1 MGEETQKYPIDS
13 RCKDCSLFQVVEE
26 MKKEIIALKAKV
38 ASLEKELEQY
48 RKPPKDSSNSS
59 IPSSQNRWTKKYPPR
74 PKSTNKVGG
83 QFGHIGYNKSYLEP
97 TEIIKLNDNV
107 CPHCGGIHFEEKIS
121 KLKRKQVID
130 LEITPVVKEYQQRH
144 LICSNCK
151 RKMPSQPFP
160 IKGNVEYGE
169 NIKKTIGYL
178 NIQHNCS
185 YARLP
190 QIFEDLFN
198 IKISK
203 GTIDNILKE
212 LANDLKNKYIS
223 IQKFIKNSSII
234 GSDETGMR
242 INNKNCYL
250 WTFQNTDATFFVGSK
265 TRGYDVIED
274 VIGNDFKGT
283 WVSDRY
289 GGQLKMNCS
298 HQLCS
303 SHLIRD
309 CNYAIESDNTHFPKR
324 LKKLLKET
332 IHFKN
337 KYGEEYKPN
346 TKEIFREKE
355 KYKEQLSDIFKKKP
369 NQTKE
374 ETRKLWNS
382 LVYRQKELLLFL
394 EDKDIPATNNASER
408 ALRNRVI
415 KNKVSGCF
423 RSELGAFCNDV
434 LSSIIE
440 TAKKQKVS
448 LMDALNPAHSF
459 AF

>member
-1 MGEETQKYPIDS
+1 MEEETTQYPIDS

-26 MKKEIIALKAKV
+26 MKKKIEYLEAKV
-38 ASLEKELEQY
+38 TSLEKELEQY
-48 RKPPKDSSNSS
+48 RKPPKDSTNSS
-59 IPSSQNRWTKKYPPR
+59 IPSSQNRWDKKYPPR

-83 QFGHIGYNKSYLEP
+83 QFGHIGCNKPYLEP
-97 TEIIKLNDNV
+97 TEIINLNDNV
-107 CPHCGGIHFEEKIS
+107 CPYCGETHFEENES

-130 LEITPVVKEYQQRH
+130 LEITPVVKEYQQHH

-151 RKMPSQPFP
+151 RRIPKQPFP
-160 IKGNVEYGE
+160 IKGNVEYGD
-169 NIKKTIGYL
+169 NIKTTIGYL
-178 NIQHNCS
+178 NVHHNCS
-185 YARLP
+185 YVRIP
-190 QIFEDLFN
+190 QMFEDLFN

-203 GTIDNILKE
+203 GTIDNILKD

-223 IQKFIKNSSII
+223 IQNFIKNSSII

-242 INNKNCYL
+242 INKKNCYL
-250 WTFQNTDATFFVGSK
+250 WTFQNPQATFFVGSK
-265 TRGYDVIED
+265 TRGYKVIQD
-274 VIGNDFKGT
+274 VIGEDFKGT
-283 WVSDRY
+283 WISDRY
-289 GGQLKMNCS
+289 SGQLKMDCS

-309 CNYAIESDNTHFPKR
+309 CNYAIESDNTLFPKQ

-332 IHFKN
+332 IKFKN
-337 KYGEEYKPN
+337 KYGEEYNPN

-355 KYKEQLSDIFKKKP
+355 KYKERLSNIFKKKP

-382 LVYRQKELLLFL
+382 LVCRQKELLLFL
-394 EDKDIPATNNASER
+394 DDKDIPATNNASER

-423 RSELGAFCNDV
+423 RSELGAFCNDI
-434 LSSIIE
+434 LSSVIE
-440 TAKKQKVS
+440 TAKKQKVN

>member
-1 MGEETQKYPIDS
+1 MKEEATQYPIDS

-26 MKKEIIALKAKV
+26 LKKEIITLKAKV

-48 RKPPKDSSNSS
+48 RKPPKDSNNSS
-59 IPSSQNRWTKKYPPR
+59 IPSSQNRWNKKYPKR

-83 QFGHIGYNKSYLEP
+83 QFGHIGCNKPYLEP
-97 TEIIKLNDNV
+97 TEVINLNDNI
-107 CPHCGGIHFEEKIS
+107 CPYCGSIHLEEKIS
-121 KLKRKQVID
+121 KLKRKQIVD
-130 LEITPVVKEYQQRH
+130 LEITPLVKEYQQHH
-144 LICSNCK
+144 LICCNCK
-151 RKMPSQPFP
+151 RKIPNQPFP
-160 IKGNVEYGE
+160 ITGNVKYGD
-169 NIKKTIGYL
+169 NIRKIIGYL

-185 YARLP
+185 YVRLP

-203 GTIDNILKE
+203 GSIDNILKG
-212 LANDLKNKYIS
+212 LSNALKDKYIS
-223 IQKFIKNSSII
+223 IQDFIKNSTII

-250 WTFQNTDATFFVGSK
+250 WTFQNEEATLFVGSK
-265 TRGYDVIED
+265 TRSYEVVRD
-274 VIGNDFKGT
+274 VIGEDFKGT

-289 GGQLKMNCS
+289 GGQLKIDCS

-309 CNYAIESDNTHFPKR
+309 CNYAIDSDNTLFPKQ
-324 LKKLLKET
+324 LKKILKET
-332 IHFKN
+332 IKFKN
-337 KYGEEYKPN
+337 RYGNEYNPN

-355 KYKEQLSDIFKKKP
+355 RYKERLSNIFQKKP
-369 NQTKE
+369 NQRKE

-382 LVYRQKELLLFL
+382 LVYRQKDLLLFL
-394 EDKDIPATNNASER
+394 EDKNIPATNNASER

-423 RSELGAFCNDV
+423 RSELGAFCNDI
-434 LSSIIE
+434 LSSVIE

-448 LMDALNPAHSF
+448 LLEALDPSHSF

>member
-1 MGEETQKYPIDS
+1 MEEETIQYPIDS

-26 MKKEIIALKAKV
+26 MKKKIEYLEAKV

-48 RKPPKDSSNSS
+48 RKPPKNSTNSS
-59 IPSSQNRWTKKYPPR
+59 IPSSQNRWDKKYPPR

-83 QFGHIGYNKSYLEP
+83 QFGHIGCNKPYLEP
-97 TEIIKLNDNV
+97 TAIINLNEQV
-107 CPHCGGIHFEEKIS
+107 CPYCGGIHIEETIS

-130 LEITPVVKEYQQRH
+130 FEITPVVTEYQQHH
-144 LICSNCK
+144 LICTNCK
-151 RKMPSQPFP
+151 RKIPSQKFP
-160 IKGNVEYGE
+160 INGNVEYGD
-169 NIKKTIGYL
+169 NIRKTIGYL

-185 YARLP
+185 YVRLP
-190 QIFEDLFN
+190 QILEDLFN

-203 GTIDNILKE
+203 GSIDNILKG
-212 LANDLKNKYIS
+212 LAEDLKNKYVS
-223 IQKFIKNSSII
+223 IQDFIKTSSII

-242 INNKNCYL
+242 INKKNCYL
-250 WTFQNTDATFFVGSK
+250 WTFQNAEATFFVGSK
-265 TRGYDVIED
+265 TRGYEVIQD
-274 VIGNDFKGT
+274 VIGEDFKGT
-283 WVSDRY
+283 WISDRY
-289 GGQLKMNCS
+289 SGQLKMDCS

-309 CNYAIESDNTHFPKR
+309 CNYVIESDNTHFPKR

-332 IHFKN
+332 IKFKN
-337 KYGEEYKPN
+337 KYGDEYSPN
-346 TKEIFREKE
+346 TKEIYREKE
-355 KYKEQLSDIFKKKP
+355 KYKERLSNIFKKKP
-369 NQTKE
+369 KETKE

-394 EDKDIPATNNASER
+394 DDKDIPATNNASER

-434 LSSIIE
+434 LASIIE
-440 TAKKQKVS
+440 TAKKQNVN
-448 LMDALNPAHSF
+448 LLDALNPAHSF
-459 AF
+459 DF

>member
-1 MGEETQKYPIDS
+1 
-13 RCKDCSLFQVVEE
+13 
-26 MKKEIIALKAKV
+26 MKKEISALKAEIVELK
-38 ASLEKELEQY
+38 KELEQY
-48 RKPPKDSSNSS
+48 RKPPKDSNNSS
-59 IPSSQNRWTKKYPPR
+59 IPSSQNRWNKKYPPR

-83 QFGHIGYNKSYLEP
+83 QFGHIGCNKPYLEP
-97 TEIIKLNDNV
+97 TEIINLNDNI
-107 CPHCGGIHFEEKIS
+107 CPYCGGIHFEEKTS
-121 KLKRKQVID
+121 KLKRKQIID
-130 LEITPVVKEYQQRH
+130 LEIIPVVKEYQQHH
-144 LICSNCK
+144 LICTNCK
-151 RKMPSQPFP
+151 RKVPGQKFP
-160 IKGNVEYGE
+160 TNGNVEYGD
-169 NIKKTIGYL
+169 NIRKTIGYL

-185 YARLP
+185 YVRLP

-203 GTIDNILKE
+203 GSIDNILKS
-212 LANDLKNKYIS
+212 LSNDLKDKYIS
-223 IQKFIKNSSII
+223 INNFIQKSSII

-242 INNKNCYL
+242 INKKNCYL
-250 WTFQNTDATFFVGSK
+250 WTFQNPQATFFVGSK
-265 TRGYDVIED
+265 TRGYEVIQD
-274 VIGNDFKGT
+274 VIGEDFQGT
-283 WVSDRY
+283 WISDRY
-289 GGQLKMNCS
+289 SGQLKMGCS

-303 SHLIRD
+303 SHIIRD

-332 IHFKN
+332 IKFKN
-337 KYGEEYKPN
+337 KYGEEYNPN

-355 KYKEQLSDIFKKKP
+355 KYKDKLSDIFKKKP
-369 NQTKE
+369 NSTKE
-374 ETRKLWNS
+374 ETRKLWKS

-423 RSELGAFCNDV
+423 RSELGAFCNDI
-434 LSSIIE
+434 LSSVIE
-440 TAKKQKVS
+440 TAKKQNIS

>member
-1 MGEETQKYPIDS
+1 MTQYPIDS

-26 MKKEIIALKAKV
+26 MKKKIEYLEAKV
-38 ASLEKELEQY
+38 TSLEKELEQY
-48 RKPPKDSSNSS
+48 RKPPKDSTNSS
-59 IPSSQNRWTKKYPPR
+59 IPSSQNRWDKKYPPR

-83 QFGHIGYNKSYLEP
+83 QFGHIGCNKPYLEP
-97 TEIIKLNDNV
+97 TEIINLNDNV
-107 CPHCGGIHFEEKIS
+107 CPYCGETHFEENES

-130 LEITPVVKEYQQRH
+130 LEITPVVKEYQQHH

-151 RKMPSQPFP
+151 RRIPKQPFP
-160 IKGNVEYGE
+160 IKGNVEYGD
-169 NIKKTIGYL
+169 NIKTTIGYL
-178 NIQHNCS
+178 NVHHNCS
-185 YARLP
+185 YVRIP
-190 QIFEDLFN
+190 QMFEDLFN

-203 GTIDNILKE
+203 GTIDNILKD
-212 LANDLKNKYIS
+212 LAEGLKNKYIS
-223 IQKFIKNSSII
+223 IQNFIKNSSII

-242 INNKNCYL
+242 INKKNCYL
-250 WTFQNTDATFFVGSK
+250 WTFQNSQATFFVGSK
-265 TRGYDVIED
+265 TRSYEVIQD
-274 VIGNDFKGT
+274 VIGDDFIGT
-283 WVSDRY
+283 WISDRY
-289 GGQLKMNCS
+289 SGQLKIDCS

-309 CNYAIESDNTHFPKR
+309 CNYAIESDNTLFPKQ

-332 IHFKN
+332 IKFKN
-337 KYGEEYKPN
+337 KYGEEYNPN

-355 KYKEQLSDIFKKKP
+355 KYKERLSNIFKKKP

-382 LVYRQKELLLFL
+382 LVCRQKELLLFL
-394 EDKDIPATNNASER
+394 DDKDIPATNNASER

-423 RSELGAFCNDV
+423 RSELGAFCNDI
-434 LSSIIE
+434 LSSVIE
-440 TAKKQKVS
+440 TAKKQNVS
-448 LMDALNPAHSF
+448 LIDALNPEHSF